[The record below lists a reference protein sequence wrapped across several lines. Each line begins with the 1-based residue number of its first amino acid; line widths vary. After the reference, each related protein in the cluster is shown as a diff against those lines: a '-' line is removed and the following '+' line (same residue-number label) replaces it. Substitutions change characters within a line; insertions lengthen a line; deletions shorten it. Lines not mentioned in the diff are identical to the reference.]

1 MKERAVETAE
11 ALKAAAEALGFAP
24 DSDRFFTFVN
34 NQFNAVYYGPPY
46 PPTDSFNE
54 ATGMSDTEKV
64 D

>member
-34 NQFNAVYYGPPY
+34 SQFGSVFFSPSELDNPN
-46 PPTDSFNE
+46 TTTE
-54 ATGMSDTEKV
+54 AKAASASD
-64 D
+64 